1 MLDFKSI
8 VPEETQLSEPQI
20 MEGFPPPNEGQVTIN
35 NWRLPP
41 FNRWAFHH
49 VRELIPTSTIHR
61 TEKPV
66 ERIPLISSLLDRLAF
81 QGPDGREWTI
91 GSLLPLTWTDGFL
104 VMQRGRALM
113 EWYDAGMH
121 PEVQHIVFSVS
132 KSISAILAGV
142 VIGDGRLD
150 PDALV
155 TRYIPEVEG
164 SAYGGDCTVRH
175 VLDMTVSINFIE
187 DYLDAGGDFM
197 RYRVA
202 TGWNPIPQGSKA
214 EDLRAFLTTL
224 RRGPGPHGQT
234 FHYVSPNTDLLGWIL
249 ERATG
254 RPYAAVLSDAIWKR
268 INSEFSA
275 YITVDRVG
283 APRTAGGICA
293 TLRDLARFGDM
304 VRNRGRVGDTQVVPE
319 WWIDDIRTKGDPVAW
334 ASGSM
339 AKMMPRGRYRG
350 KWYSTGNDRGAFCAI
365 GIHGQWIYIDPTSEV
380 TIVKL
385 SSQPLPLDDTMDA
398 LLLTAFDA
406 ISRGLGG

>member
-1 MLDFKSI
+1 
-8 VPEETQLSEPQI
+8 
-20 MEGFPPPNEGQVTIN
+20 
-35 NWRLPP
+35 
-41 FNRWAFHH
+41 
-49 VRELIPTSTIHR
+49 
-61 TEKPV
+61 
-66 ERIPLISSLLDRLAF
+66 
-81 QGPDGREWTI
+81 
-91 GSLLPLTWTDGFL
+91 
-104 VMQRGRALM
+104 
-113 EWYDAGMH
+113 
-121 PEVQHIVFSVS
+121 
-132 KSISAILAGV
+132 
-142 VIGDGRLD
+142 
-150 PDALV
+150 
-155 TRYIPEVEG
+155 
-164 SAYGGDCTVRH
+164 
-175 VLDMTVSINFIE
+175 
-187 DYLDAGGDFM
+187 M

-224 RRGPGPHGQT
+224 RRGPGPHGQV

-254 RPYAAVLSDAIWKR
+254 RPYAALLSDAIWKR

-293 TLRDLARFGDM
+293 TLRDLGRFGDM
-304 VRNRGRVGDTQVVPE
+304 VRNRGRVGDDQVVPE

-350 KWYSTGNDRGAFCAI
+350 KWYSTGNERGAFCAI

-406 ISRGLGG
+406 IASSLGS